1 MIKFFMC
8 CCRHPEM
15 SRQQFQDYW
24 LNSHGPL
31 FQKFSNTFKVKR
43 YVQSH
48 TIDTPL
54 NVGIRESRG
63 MAEEFDGVAELWF
76 ESEEELIEA
85 MSSPEGQKLSAMLLE
100 DEAKFL
106 DHARSTA
113 FITREHELS

>member
-1 MIKFFMC
+1 MIKFVMC

-15 SRQQFQDYW
+15 SRKQFQDYW
-24 LNSHGPL
+24 LHNHGPL
-31 FQKFSNTFKVKR
+31 FQKFAHTFKVKR

-48 TIDTPL
+48 TVETPL
-54 NVGIRESRG
+54 NDGLRESRG
-63 MAEEFDGVAELWF
+63 MAQEYDGVAELWF

-85 MSSPEGQKLSAMLLE
+85 MSSPEGQKLGAILLE

-113 FITREHELS
+113 FITQEYELS